1 MVSGITIGVL
11 FFMGSVMGV
20 FLWCNE
26 IAERDEPLEQ
36 EEQEEPEPELRAP
49 GHQSQCW
56 RED

>member
-1 MVSGITIGVL
+1 
-11 FFMGSVMGV
+11 MGSVMGV

-36 EEQEEPEPELRAP
+36 EEQEQQVEEELRAP
-49 GHQSQCW
+49 GHQSQCC